1 MTSLLD
7 RPDTEPTG
15 KELQM
20 SNLTLTRICH
30 SCALIEIAGATVLT
44 DPWFSEKPTYHPGEP
59 IACAP
64 EQLPPLA
71 GVFISHGH
79 YDHCDLAALAA
90 YPDKNVPFAVK
101 RGLAAKVRAAGFGNV
116 AELDRWQTTELGPV
130 TVTAAPAKH
139 LVPEITAIF
148 EHAGRTVFFA
158 ADTLN
163 IPELAEIASRFPKI
177 DLALL
182 PINGLRLR
190 PLLNRKIVMDAR
202 EAGHLAGTLSP
213 DVAIP
218 IHYAFT
224 GGPVADR
231 LLLKHDRRPE
241 PFLAAVAD
249 LAPHTHAQVLA
260 PGEPLQL

>member
-1 MTSLLD
+1 MT
-7 RPDTEPTG
+7 
-15 KELQM
+15 EL
-20 SNLTLTRICH
+20 NLTRICH
-30 SCALIEIAGATVLT
+30 SCVLIEIGGAMVLT

-90 YPDKNVPFAVK
+90 YPDKTVPFAVK
-101 RGLAAKVRAAGFGNV
+101 RGLAAKVRAAGFENV
-116 AELDRWQTTELGPV
+116 TELDPWETAQLGPV

-139 LVPEITAIF
+139 LVPEITAVMQ
-148 EHAGRTVFFA
+148 GGDRTVFFG
-158 ADTLN
+158 ADTLH
-163 IPELAEIASRFPKI
+163 IPELAEVASRFPKI

-182 PINGLRLR
+182 PINGLRIR

-202 EAGHLAGTLSP
+202 EAGDLAATLHP
-213 DVAIP
+213 AFAVP

-224 GGPVADR
+224 GGPLADR
-231 LLLKHDRRPE
+231 LLLKHDRRPQ
-241 PFLAAVAD
+241 PFLAAVAE
-249 LAPHTHAQVLA
+249 LAPQTDARVLA
-260 PGEPLQL
+260 PGEPLRL